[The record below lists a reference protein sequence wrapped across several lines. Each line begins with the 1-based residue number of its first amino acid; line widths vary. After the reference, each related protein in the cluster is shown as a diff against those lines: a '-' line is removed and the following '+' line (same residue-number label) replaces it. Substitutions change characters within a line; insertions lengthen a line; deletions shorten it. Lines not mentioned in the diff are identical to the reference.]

1 MSEDANKRNDHLE
14 EEKSC
19 GESCGNGEQEH
30 LKEAQGTDGGDKAD
44 KAEEP
49 DTGAREAE
57 EEQPAEKD
65 TAEKDPEEEALSIKY
80 MRLMADFQNFKRRT
94 EKEKSDIYAF
104 ANEKIIS
111 ELLNVI
117 DNFER
122 ALEHEGDS
130 ASFKEGMELIYEG
143 LKNALKAK
151 GIVELKALGEDFNPD
166 FHQAVSM
173 GHNDEY
179 KENQVIEVLL
189 KGYEYNGKVIRHAM
203 VIVNK

>member
-1 MSEDANKRNDHLE
+1 MKKDKTIDMD
-14 EEKSC
+14 EEKLIN
-19 GESCGNGEQEH
+19 E
-30 LKEAQGTDGGDKAD
+30 
-44 KAEEP
+44 
-49 DTGAREAE
+49 EAE
-57 EEQPAEKD
+57 ETQEKAEAEEQDGLASEIDDLQTK
-65 TAEKDPEEEALSIKY
+65 LV
-80 MRLMADFQNFKRRT
+80 RLQADFQNYKKRV
-94 EKEKSDIYAF
+94 EKEKDDLVSIGVVSI
-104 ANEKIIS
+104 ANEI
-111 ELLNVI
+111 LPVI

-122 ALEHEGDS
+122 ALEHEGDN

-151 GIVELKALGEDFNPD
+151 GIVELKAIGEDFNPD

>member
-1 MSEDANKRNDHLE
+1 MEKDKKLNEEME
-14 EEKSC
+14 EEKLIN
-19 GESCGNGEQEH
+19 E
-30 LKEAQGTDGGDKAD
+30 EAVD
-44 KAEEP
+44 
-49 DTGAREAE
+49 EAE
-57 EEQPAEKD
+57 EAQEKTDSDEQDGLASEINDLQTK
-65 TAEKDPEEEALSIKY
+65 LV
-80 MRLMADFQNFKRRT
+80 RLQADFQNYKKRV
-94 EKEKSDIYAF
+94 EKEKDDLVSIGVVSI
-104 ANEKIIS
+104 ANEI
-111 ELLNVI
+111 LPVI

-122 ALEHEGDS
+122 ALEHEDESG
-130 ASFKEGMELIYEG
+130 SFKEGMELIYEG
-143 LKNALKAK
+143 LKNALKTK

>member
-1 MSEDANKRNDHLE
+1 MKKDKTVDMD
-14 EEKSC
+14 EEKLIN
-19 GESCGNGEQEH
+19 E
-30 LKEAQGTDGGDKAD
+30 
-44 KAEEP
+44 
-49 DTGAREAE
+49 EAE
-57 EEQPAEKD
+57 ESQEKAVSEEQDGVSSEINDLQTK
-65 TAEKDPEEEALSIKY
+65 LV
-80 MRLMADFQNFKRRT
+80 RLQADFQNYKKRV
-94 EKEKSDIYAF
+94 EKEKDDLVSIGVVSI
-104 ANEKIIS
+104 ANEI
-111 ELLNVI
+111 LPVI

>member
-1 MSEDANKRNDHLE
+1 MKKDKTIDMD
-14 EEKSC
+14 EEKLIN
-19 GESCGNGEQEH
+19 E
-30 LKEAQGTDGGDKAD
+30 
-44 KAEEP
+44 
-49 DTGAREAE
+49 EAE
-57 EEQPAEKD
+57 ESQEKAVSEEQDGLASEIDDLQTK
-65 TAEKDPEEEALSIKY
+65 LV
-80 MRLMADFQNFKRRT
+80 RLQADFQNYKKRV
-94 EKEKSDIYAF
+94 EKEKDDLVSIGVVSI
-104 ANEKIIS
+104 ANEI
-111 ELLNVI
+111 LPVI

-122 ALEHEGDS
+122 ALAHEGDG

>member
-1 MSEDANKRNDHLE
+1 MEKDKKLNEEME
-14 EEKSC
+14 EEKLIN
-19 GESCGNGEQEH
+19 E
-30 LKEAQGTDGGDKAD
+30 EAID
-44 KAEEP
+44 
-49 DTGAREAE
+49 EAE
-57 EEQPAEKD
+57 EVQEKADSDEQDSLASEINDLQTK
-65 TAEKDPEEEALSIKY
+65 LV
-80 MRLMADFQNFKRRT
+80 RLQADFQNYKKRV
-94 EKEKSDIYAF
+94 EKEKDDLVSIGVVSI
-104 ANEKIIS
+104 ANEI
-111 ELLNVI
+111 LPVI

-122 ALEHEGDS
+122 ALEHEGES
-130 ASFKEGMELIYEG
+130 GLFKEGMELIYEG

-173 GHNDEY
+173 GHSDEY

>member
-1 MSEDANKRNDHLE
+1 MKKDKTIDMD
-14 EEKSC
+14 EEKLIN
-19 GESCGNGEQEH
+19 E
-30 LKEAQGTDGGDKAD
+30 
-44 KAEEP
+44 KAEESQEK
-49 DTGAREAE
+49 AVS
-57 EEQPAEKD
+57 EEQDGVSSEINDLQTK
-65 TAEKDPEEEALSIKY
+65 LV
-80 MRLMADFQNFKRRT
+80 RLQADFQNYKKRV
-94 EKEKSDIYAF
+94 EKEKDDLVSIGVVSI
-104 ANEKIIS
+104 ANEI
-111 ELLNVI
+111 LPVI

-151 GIVELKALGEDFNPD
+151 GIIELKALGEDFNPD

>member
-1 MSEDANKRNDHLE
+1 MKKDKTIDMD
-14 EEKSC
+14 EEKLIN
-19 GESCGNGEQEH
+19 E
-30 LKEAQGTDGGDKAD
+30 
-44 KAEEP
+44 
-49 DTGAREAE
+49 EAE
-57 EEQPAEKD
+57 ESQEKAVSEEQDGLASEIDDLQTK
-65 TAEKDPEEEALSIKY
+65 LV
-80 MRLMADFQNFKRRT
+80 RLQADFQNYKKRV
-94 EKEKSDIYAF
+94 EKEKDDLVSIGVVSI
-104 ANEKIIS
+104 ANEI
-111 ELLNVI
+111 LPVI

-122 ALEHEGDS
+122 ALELEGDS

>member
-1 MSEDANKRNDHLE
+1 MKKDKSINEDMDNEKLINEEASEEKETSEDQDGLVNEINDMQTKLV
-14 EEKSC
+14 
-19 GESCGNGEQEH
+19 
-30 LKEAQGTDGGDKAD
+30 
-44 KAEEP
+44 
-49 DTGAREAE
+49 
-57 EEQPAEKD
+57 
-65 TAEKDPEEEALSIKY
+65 
-80 MRLMADFQNFKRRT
+80 RLQADFQNYKKRV
-94 EKEKSDIYAF
+94 EKEKDDLVSIGVVSI
-104 ANEKIIS
+104 ANQI
-111 ELLNVI
+111 LPVI

-122 ALEHEGDS
+122 ALEHDS
-130 ASFKEGMELIYEG
+130 ESGSFKEGMVLIYEG
-143 LKNALKAK
+143 LKDALKAK

>member
-1 MSEDANKRNDHLE
+1 MKKDKTIDMD
-14 EEKSC
+14 EEKLIN
-19 GESCGNGEQEH
+19 E
-30 LKEAQGTDGGDKAD
+30 
-44 KAEEP
+44 
-49 DTGAREAE
+49 EAE
-57 EEQPAEKD
+57 ESQEKAVSEEQDGVSSEINVLQTK
-65 TAEKDPEEEALSIKY
+65 LV
-80 MRLMADFQNFKRRT
+80 RLQADFQNYKKRV
-94 EKEKSDIYAF
+94 EKEKDDLVSIGVVSI
-104 ANEKIIS
+104 ANEI
-111 ELLNVI
+111 LPVI

-151 GIVELKALGEDFNPD
+151 GIIELKALGEDFNPD

>member
-1 MSEDANKRNDHLE
+1 MKKDKTIDMD
-14 EEKSC
+14 EEKLIN
-19 GESCGNGEQEH
+19 E
-30 LKEAQGTDGGDKAD
+30 
-44 KAEEP
+44 
-49 DTGAREAE
+49 EAE
-57 EEQPAEKD
+57 ESQEKAVSEEQDGVSSEINDLQTK
-65 TAEKDPEEEALSIKY
+65 LV
-80 MRLMADFQNFKRRT
+80 RLQADFQNYKKRV
-94 EKEKSDIYAF
+94 EKEKDDLVSIGVVSI
-104 ANEKIIS
+104 ANEILS
-111 ELLNVI
+111 VI

>member
-1 MSEDANKRNDHLE
+1 MKKDKTIDMD
-14 EEKSC
+14 EEKLIN
-19 GESCGNGEQEH
+19 E
-30 LKEAQGTDGGDKAD
+30 
-44 KAEEP
+44 
-49 DTGAREAE
+49 EAE
-57 EEQPAEKD
+57 EIQEKAVSEEQDGVSSEINDLQTK
-65 TAEKDPEEEALSIKY
+65 LV
-80 MRLMADFQNFKRRT
+80 RLQADFQNYKKRV
-94 EKEKSDIYAF
+94 EKEKDDLVSIGVVSI
-104 ANEKIIS
+104 ANEI
-111 ELLNVI
+111 LPVI

>member
-1 MSEDANKRNDHLE
+1 MKKDKTIDMD
-14 EEKSC
+14 EEKLIN
-19 GESCGNGEQEH
+19 E
-30 LKEAQGTDGGDKAD
+30 
-44 KAEEP
+44 
-49 DTGAREAE
+49 EAE
-57 EEQPAEKD
+57 ETQEKAEAEEQDGLASEIDDLQTK
-65 TAEKDPEEEALSIKY
+65 LV
-80 MRLMADFQNFKRRT
+80 RLQADFQNYKKRV
-94 EKEKSDIYAF
+94 EKEKDDLVSIGVVSI
-104 ANEKIIS
+104 ANEI
-111 ELLNVI
+111 LPVI

-122 ALEHEGDS
+122 ALEHEGDN

>member
-1 MSEDANKRNDHLE
+1 MKKDKTMDMD
-14 EEKSC
+14 EEKLIN
-19 GESCGNGEQEH
+19 E
-30 LKEAQGTDGGDKAD
+30 
-44 KAEEP
+44 
-49 DTGAREAE
+49 EAE
-57 EEQPAEKD
+57 ESQEKAVSEEQDGVSSEINDLQTK
-65 TAEKDPEEEALSIKY
+65 LV
-80 MRLMADFQNFKRRT
+80 RLQADFQNYKKRV
-94 EKEKSDIYAF
+94 EKEKDDLVSIGVVSI
-104 ANEKIIS
+104 ANEI
-111 ELLNVI
+111 LPVI

>member
-1 MSEDANKRNDHLE
+1 MD
-14 EEKSC
+14 EEKLIN
-19 GESCGNGEQEH
+19 E
-30 LKEAQGTDGGDKAD
+30 
-44 KAEEP
+44 
-49 DTGAREAE
+49 EAE
-57 EEQPAEKD
+57 ESQEKAVSEEQDGLASEIDDLQTK
-65 TAEKDPEEEALSIKY
+65 LV
-80 MRLMADFQNFKRRT
+80 RLQADFQNYKKRV
-94 EKEKSDIYAF
+94 EKEKDDLVSIGVVSI
-104 ANEKIIS
+104 ANEI
-111 ELLNVI
+111 LPVI

-151 GIVELKALGEDFNPD
+151 GIVELKALGEDFNPV

>member
-1 MSEDANKRNDHLE
+1 MKKDKTIDMD
-14 EEKSC
+14 EEKLIN
-19 GESCGNGEQEH
+19 E
-30 LKEAQGTDGGDKAD
+30 
-44 KAEEP
+44 
-49 DTGAREAE
+49 EAE
-57 EEQPAEKD
+57 EAQEKAEAEEQDGLASEIDDLQTK
-65 TAEKDPEEEALSIKY
+65 LV
-80 MRLMADFQNFKRRT
+80 RLQADFQNYKKRV
-94 EKEKSDIYAF
+94 EKEKDDLVSIGVVSI
-104 ANEKIIS
+104 ANEI
-111 ELLNVI
+111 LPVI

-122 ALEHEGDS
+122 ALAHEGDS
-130 ASFKEGMELIYEG
+130 TSFKEGMELIYEG

-151 GIVELKALGEDFNPD
+151 GIVELQALGEDFNPD

>member
-1 MSEDANKRNDHLE
+1 MKKDKTVDMD
-14 EEKSC
+14 EEKLIN
-19 GESCGNGEQEH
+19 E
-30 LKEAQGTDGGDKAD
+30 
-44 KAEEP
+44 
-49 DTGAREAE
+49 EAE
-57 EEQPAEKD
+57 ESQEKAVSEEQD
-65 TAEKDPEEEALSIKY
+65 GLSSEINDLQTKLV
-80 MRLMADFQNFKRRT
+80 RLQADFQNYKKRV
-94 EKEKSDIYAF
+94 EKEKDDLVSIGVVSI
-104 ANEKIIS
+104 ANEI
-111 ELLNVI
+111 LPVI

>member
-1 MSEDANKRNDHLE
+1 MKKDKTIDMD
-14 EEKSC
+14 EEKLIN
-19 GESCGNGEQEH
+19 E
-30 LKEAQGTDGGDKAD
+30 
-44 KAEEP
+44 
-49 DTGAREAE
+49 EAE
-57 EEQPAEKD
+57 ESQEKAVSEEQDGVSSEINDLQTK
-65 TAEKDPEEEALSIKY
+65 LL
-80 MRLMADFQNFKRRT
+80 RLQADFQNYKKRV
-94 EKEKSDIYAF
+94 EKEKDDLVSIGVVSI
-104 ANEKIIS
+104 ANEI
-111 ELLNVI
+111 LPVI

>member
-1 MSEDANKRNDHLE
+1 MKKDKTIDMD
-14 EEKSC
+14 EEKLIN
-19 GESCGNGEQEH
+19 E
-30 LKEAQGTDGGDKAD
+30 
-44 KAEEP
+44 
-49 DTGAREAE
+49 EAE
-57 EEQPAEKD
+57 ETQEKAVSEEQDGVSSEINDLQTK
-65 TAEKDPEEEALSIKY
+65 LV
-80 MRLMADFQNFKRRT
+80 RLQADFQNYKKRV
-94 EKEKSDIYAF
+94 EKEKDDLVSIGVVSI
-104 ANEKIIS
+104 ANEI
-111 ELLNVI
+111 LPVI

-151 GIVELKALGEDFNPD
+151 GIIELKALGEDFNPD

>member
-1 MSEDANKRNDHLE
+1 MKKDKTIDMD
-14 EEKSC
+14 EEKLINEETE
-19 GESCGNGEQEH
+19 ESQE
-30 LKEAQGTDGGDKAD
+30 KAVS
-44 KAEEP
+44 
-49 DTGAREAE
+49 
-57 EEQPAEKD
+57 EEQDGVSSEINDLQTK
-65 TAEKDPEEEALSIKY
+65 LV
-80 MRLMADFQNFKRRT
+80 RLQADFQNYKKRV
-94 EKEKSDIYAF
+94 EKEKDDLVSIGVVSI
-104 ANEKIIS
+104 ANEI
-111 ELLNVI
+111 LPVI

>member
-1 MSEDANKRNDHLE
+1 MKKDKTIDMD
-14 EEKSC
+14 EEKLIN
-19 GESCGNGEQEH
+19 E
-30 LKEAQGTDGGDKAD
+30 
-44 KAEEP
+44 
-49 DTGAREAE
+49 EAE
-57 EEQPAEKD
+57 ESQEK
-65 TAEKDPEEEALSIKY
+65 ALSEEQDGVSSEINDLQTKLV
-80 MRLMADFQNFKRRT
+80 RLQADFQNYKKRV
-94 EKEKSDIYAF
+94 EKEKDDLVSIGVVSI
-104 ANEKIIS
+104 ANEI
-111 ELLNVI
+111 LPVI

>member
-1 MSEDANKRNDHLE
+1 MKKDKTIDMD
-14 EEKSC
+14 EEKLIN
-19 GESCGNGEQEH
+19 E
-30 LKEAQGTDGGDKAD
+30 
-44 KAEEP
+44 
-49 DTGAREAE
+49 EAE
-57 EEQPAEKD
+57 ESQEKAVSEEQDGLASEIDDLQTK
-65 TAEKDPEEEALSIKY
+65 LV
-80 MRLMADFQNFKRRT
+80 RLQADFQNYKKRV
-94 EKEKSDIYAF
+94 EKEKDDLVSIGVVSI
-104 ANEKIIS
+104 ANEI
-111 ELLNVI
+111 LPVI

>member
-1 MSEDANKRNDHLE
+1 MEKDKKLNEEME
-14 EEKSC
+14 EEKLIN
-19 GESCGNGEQEH
+19 E
-30 LKEAQGTDGGDKAD
+30 EAVD
-44 KAEEP
+44 
-49 DTGAREAE
+49 EAE
-57 EEQPAEKD
+57 EVQEKAGSDEQDGLASEINDLQTK
-65 TAEKDPEEEALSIKY
+65 LV
-80 MRLMADFQNFKRRT
+80 RLQADFQNYKKRV
-94 EKEKSDIYAF
+94 EKEKDDLVSIGVVSI
-104 ANEKIIS
+104 ANEI
-111 ELLNVI
+111 LPVI

-122 ALEHEGDS
+122 ALEHEGES
-130 ASFKEGMELIYEG
+130 ESFKEGMELIYEG

-166 FHQAVSM
+166 YHQAVSM

>member
-1 MSEDANKRNDHLE
+1 MKKDKTVDMD
-14 EEKSC
+14 EEKLIN
-19 GESCGNGEQEH
+19 E
-30 LKEAQGTDGGDKAD
+30 
-44 KAEEP
+44 
-49 DTGAREAE
+49 EAE
-57 EEQPAEKD
+57 ESQEKAVSEEQDGVSSEINDLQTK
-65 TAEKDPEEEALSIKY
+65 LV
-80 MRLMADFQNFKRRT
+80 RLQADFQNYKKRV
-94 EKEKSDIYAF
+94 EKEKDDLVSIGVVSI
-104 ANEKIIS
+104 ANEI
-111 ELLNVI
+111 LPVI

-151 GIVELKALGEDFNPD
+151 GIIELKALGEDFNPD

>member
-1 MSEDANKRNDHLE
+1 MKKDKTIDMD
-14 EEKSC
+14 EEKLIN
-19 GESCGNGEQEH
+19 E
-30 LKEAQGTDGGDKAD
+30 
-44 KAEEP
+44 
-49 DTGAREAE
+49 EAE
-57 EEQPAEKD
+57 ESQEKAVSEEQDGVSSEINDLQTK
-65 TAEKDPEEEALSIKY
+65 LV
-80 MRLMADFQNFKRRT
+80 RLQADFQNYKKRV
-94 EKEKSDIYAF
+94 EKEKDDLVSIGVVSI
-104 ANEKIIS
+104 ANEI
-111 ELLNVI
+111 LPVI

-130 ASFKEGMELIYEG
+130 ASFKDGMELIYEG

>member
-1 MSEDANKRNDHLE
+1 MEKDKKLNEEME
-14 EEKSC
+14 EEKLIN
-19 GESCGNGEQEH
+19 E
-30 LKEAQGTDGGDKAD
+30 EAVD
-44 KAEEP
+44 
-49 DTGAREAE
+49 EAE
-57 EEQPAEKD
+57 EVQEKADSDEQDSLASEINDLQTK
-65 TAEKDPEEEALSIKY
+65 LV
-80 MRLMADFQNFKRRT
+80 RLQADFQNYKKRV
-94 EKEKSDIYAF
+94 EKEKDDLVSIGVVSI
-104 ANEKIIS
+104 ANEI
-111 ELLNVI
+111 LPVI

-122 ALEHEGDS
+122 ALEHEGES
-130 ASFKEGMELIYEG
+130 ESFKEGMELIYEG

-173 GHNDEY
+173 GHSDEY

>member
-1 MSEDANKRNDHLE
+1 MKKDKTVDMD
-14 EEKSC
+14 EEKLIN
-19 GESCGNGEQEH
+19 E
-30 LKEAQGTDGGDKAD
+30 
-44 KAEEP
+44 
-49 DTGAREAE
+49 EAE
-57 EEQPAEKD
+57 EAQEKAVSEEQDGVSSEINDLQTK
-65 TAEKDPEEEALSIKY
+65 LV
-80 MRLMADFQNFKRRT
+80 RLQADFQNYKKRV
-94 EKEKSDIYAF
+94 EKEKDDLVSIGVVSI
-104 ANEKIIS
+104 ANEI
-111 ELLNVI
+111 LPVI

-151 GIVELKALGEDFNPD
+151 GIIELKALGEDFNPD

>member
-1 MSEDANKRNDHLE
+1 MKKGKTVDMD
-14 EEKSC
+14 EEKLIN
-19 GESCGNGEQEH
+19 E
-30 LKEAQGTDGGDKAD
+30 
-44 KAEEP
+44 
-49 DTGAREAE
+49 EAE
-57 EEQPAEKD
+57 ESQEKAVSEEQDGVSSEINDLQTK
-65 TAEKDPEEEALSIKY
+65 LV
-80 MRLMADFQNFKRRT
+80 RLQADFQNYKKRV
-94 EKEKSDIYAF
+94 EKEKDDLVSIGVVSI
-104 ANEKIIS
+104 ANEI
-111 ELLNVI
+111 LPVI

>member
-1 MSEDANKRNDHLE
+1 MKKDKTIDMD
-14 EEKSC
+14 EEKLIN
-19 GESCGNGEQEH
+19 E
-30 LKEAQGTDGGDKAD
+30 
-44 KAEEP
+44 KAEESQEK
-49 DTGAREAE
+49 AVS
-57 EEQPAEKD
+57 EEQDGLASEIDDLQTK
-65 TAEKDPEEEALSIKY
+65 LV
-80 MRLMADFQNFKRRT
+80 RLQADFQNYKKRV
-94 EKEKSDIYAF
+94 EKEKDDLVSIGVVSI
-104 ANEKIIS
+104 ANEI
-111 ELLNVI
+111 LPVI

>member
-1 MSEDANKRNDHLE
+1 MKKDKSINEDMDNEKLINEEASEEKETSEDQDGLANEINDMQTKLV
-14 EEKSC
+14 
-19 GESCGNGEQEH
+19 
-30 LKEAQGTDGGDKAD
+30 
-44 KAEEP
+44 
-49 DTGAREAE
+49 
-57 EEQPAEKD
+57 
-65 TAEKDPEEEALSIKY
+65 
-80 MRLMADFQNFKRRT
+80 RLQADFQNYKKRV
-94 EKEKSDIYAF
+94 EKEKDDLVSIGVVSI
-104 ANEKIIS
+104 ANQI
-111 ELLNVI
+111 LPVI

-122 ALEHEGDS
+122 ALEHDS
-130 ASFKEGMELIYEG
+130 ESGSFKEGMVLIYEG
-143 LKNALKAK
+143 LKDALKAK

>member
-1 MSEDANKRNDHLE
+1 MEKDKKLNEEME
-14 EEKSC
+14 EEKLIN
-19 GESCGNGEQEH
+19 E
-30 LKEAQGTDGGDKAD
+30 EAVD
-44 KAEEP
+44 
-49 DTGAREAE
+49 EAE
-57 EEQPAEKD
+57 EAQEKTDSDEQDSLASEINDLQTK
-65 TAEKDPEEEALSIKY
+65 LV
-80 MRLMADFQNFKRRT
+80 RLQADFQNYKKRV
-94 EKEKSDIYAF
+94 EKEKDDLVSIGVVSI
-104 ANEKIIS
+104 ANEI
-111 ELLNVI
+111 LPVI

-122 ALEHEGDS
+122 ALEHEGES
-130 ASFKEGMELIYEG
+130 GSFKEGMELIYEG

-173 GHNDEY
+173 GHSDEY

>member
-1 MSEDANKRNDHLE
+1 MKKDKTIDMD
-14 EEKSC
+14 EEKLIN
-19 GESCGNGEQEH
+19 E
-30 LKEAQGTDGGDKAD
+30 
-44 KAEEP
+44 
-49 DTGAREAE
+49 EAE
-57 EEQPAEKD
+57 ESQEKAVSEEQDGVSSEINDLQTK
-65 TAEKDPEEEALSIKY
+65 LV
-80 MRLMADFQNFKRRT
+80 RLQADFQNYKKRV
-94 EKEKSDIYAF
+94 EKEKDDLVSIGVVSI
-104 ANEKIIS
+104 ANEI
-111 ELLNVI
+111 LPVI

-189 KGYEYNGKVIRHAM
+189 EGYEYNGKVIRHAM

>member
-1 MSEDANKRNDHLE
+1 MKKDKTIDMD
-14 EEKSC
+14 EEKLI
-19 GESCGNGEQEH
+19 N
-30 LKEAQGTDGGDKAD
+30 D
-44 KAEEP
+44 
-49 DTGAREAE
+49 EAE
-57 EEQPAEKD
+57 EAQEKAESEEQDGLASEIDDLQTK
-65 TAEKDPEEEALSIKY
+65 LV
-80 MRLMADFQNFKRRT
+80 RLQADFQNYKKRV
-94 EKEKSDIYAF
+94 EKEKDDLVSIGVVSI
-104 ANEKIIS
+104 ANEI
-111 ELLNVI
+111 LPVI

-122 ALEHEGDS
+122 ALAHEGDS